1 MDVISSTISIDPIL
15 PIRGILYIGQY
26 GTSGYASA
34 ARGYLYH
41 YFINGLSIT
50 WDPLYFDNSK
60 LDDSDL
66 YDVVIKSLINRRIE
80 QHDMVIMHSTPDLWP
95 KFWKEKYSLLQN
107 KIVNGYCTWETS
119 KLPIEWVSS
128 INNCVNEVWCPS
140 KYNEKVFKDSGVTVP
155 VRVVPHIFLPQILPP
170 KENIRIVDELTG
182 NLVEDNGLYTFYS
195 IGECNT
201 RKGIDDTIKVFC
213 ESFNKHNK
221 VRLILKIH
229 YRDYSTNNK
238 QKCKEYVNNILKNY
252 PNHAKVIC
260 LFNNLSNKEIL
271 ALHSIGDCY
280 ISLTKAE
287 GFGLTIF
294 DAFNYGKKIICTGYS
309 GMLDYLG
316 ENYSGLVKY
325 KLGNVAGMET
335 FSSNYSVDSQWAYPN
350 LNHAIEL
357 MMNAYYDKNI

>member
-1 MDVISSTISIDPIL
+1 MIDAKLSIDPVL
-15 PIRGILYIGQY
+15 PIRGIYYISQY

-34 ARGYLYH
+34 SRGYLYH
-41 YFINGLSIT
+41 YFTNGISIT
-50 WDPLYFDNSK
+50 WDPLYFDNSQ
-60 LDDSDL
+60 LSNDDQ
-66 YDVVIKSLINRRIE
+66 YDVVIKSLINKSID

-155 VRVVPHIFLPQILPP
+155 IRVVPHIFLPQNLPLR
-170 KENIRIVDELTG
+170 KNIKIKDGLSGELIDG
-182 NLVEDNGLYTFYS
+182 DNEYTFYS
-195 IGECNT
+195 IGECNA
-201 RKGIDDTIKVFC
+201 RKGIDDLINVFC

-229 YRDYSTNNK
+229 HRDYSTNNK

-294 DAFNYGKKIICTGYS
+294 EAFNYGKKIICTGYS

-316 ENYSGLVKY
+316 ENYTGLVKY
-325 KLGNVAGMET
+325 KIGKVEGMDV
-335 FSSNYSVDSQWAYPN
+335 FSPNYTSDQNWAYPD
-350 LNHAIEL
+350 LKHASKL
-357 MMNAYYDKNI
+357 MRNAYYDKNI